1 MCPGTGGD
9 VVLVLMIKVVLT
21 IEIEKAVWV
30 IECSNPVIYMEGRF
44 LSEFSRPGILFC
56 KSTLA
61 DSSP

>member
-21 IEIEKAVWV
+21 IEIEKTVWV

-44 LSEFSRPGILFC
+44 FVGILASWNFVLQ
-56 KSTLA
+56 KHLG
-61 DSSP
+61 